1 MTPSSPTRFRPIARA
16 LAAIGCAGALAAA
29 APAAADAAG
38 SASPGADAEH
48 AATARIAA
56 VEWCG
61 MGTIGEV
68 ETDRGGGPAAAH
80 WDGADDG
87 AEGDQHFRSAPER
100 AYSRVSADG
109 AALSARASITDA
121 RFDPSCALLPA
132 PGDGPDQRLAE
143 AFGAEDLAA
152 VDAVESR
159 ARWTEEHGAT
169 ADLEVRGLEVLGEP
183 IDLAAAEGGAV
194 ERTFTAEGP
203 AGPVEVDLTA
213 RASVH
218 DLPEGGEAAT
228 AAWAGLTLQFDVTA
242 AGGAEQG
249 EAADVSGT
257 YRVDLA
263 GTGVHGGRPLTEPS
277 APGSEAGGSDPS
289 PQPAPGPERAPRT
302 EPTPDRGGEESG
314 GGDRE
319 GGERAAEEPGAD
331 RSGDPDR
338 STGPGGGTGSTA
350 PSPSG
355 TASPSPSPSPQSPTG
370 ALGTGGLA
378 LDPDASTGGSGGGSL
393 PVTGQALLGMAATGL
408 ASLGAGAAALYLG
421 RSRSSAGGDD

>member
-38 SASPGADAEH
+38 SASPGAGAEH

-68 ETDRGGGPAAAH
+68 ETGYGGGPAVAH

-87 AEGDQHFRSAPER
+87 AGGDQHFRSAPER

-121 RFDPSCALLPA
+121 RLDPSCALLPA
-132 PGDGPDQRLAE
+132 ADGEPDRRLAE

-152 VDAVESR
+152 VEAVESR
-159 ARWTEEHGAT
+159 ARWTEERGAT

-183 IDLAAAEGGAV
+183 VDLEAAGDGAV
-194 ERTFTAEGP
+194 ERTFTADGP
-203 AGPVEVDLTA
+203 AGPVRVDLTA
-213 RASVH
+213 RASEH
-218 DLPEGGEAAT
+218 GLSEGGETAT

-242 AGGAEQG
+242 AGGAEEG
-249 EAADVSGT
+249 AEEEAAADVSGT

-263 GTGVHGGRPLTEPS
+263 GAGVHGGRVLTEPS
-277 APGSEAGGSDPS
+277 PPEEGGTDPS
-289 PQPAPGPERAPRT
+289 PRPSPGPERAPRT
-302 EPTPDRGGEESG
+302 EPSPEETGGGDRGGERPG
-314 GGDRE
+314 
-319 GGERAAEEPGAD
+319 EEPGTEGPGGTGD
-331 RSGDPDR
+331 RPTEPGGGAG
-338 STGPGGGTGSTA
+338 STGPGPGGG
-350 PSPSG
+350 
-355 TASPSPSPSPQSPTG
+355 ASPSPSAEPQSPSGESG
-370 ALGTGGLA
+370 ADGLA
-378 LDPDASTGGSGGGSL
+378 LDPDASTGGGGGRL
-393 PVTGQALLGMAATGL
+393 PVTGQALIGMAATGL
-408 ASLGAGAAALYLG
+408 ASLAAGAAALYLG
-421 RSRSSAGGDD
+421 RSRSSASGDD